1 MEEIN
6 YGRLQNIKG
15 NVELMNKSYQIEI
28 LKLFKYQE
36 NVVLNQNNNGI
47 FINLTDLD
55 EDILEKLEKYIK
67 YVNIKEKQLQE
78 LENQKELIENKYF

>member
-78 LENQKELIENKYF
+78 